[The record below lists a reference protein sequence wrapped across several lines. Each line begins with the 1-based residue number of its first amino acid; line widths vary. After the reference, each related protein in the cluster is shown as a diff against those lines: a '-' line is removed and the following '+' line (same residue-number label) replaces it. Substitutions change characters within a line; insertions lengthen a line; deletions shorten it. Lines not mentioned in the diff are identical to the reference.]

1 MGNARIIHTVTSRTL
16 YSALRPRPCNDIYR
30 GGLNSRSVDLVADVG
45 KVYSQQEV
53 NIYGCSAGGDQSG
66 KYEFGLK

>member
-53 NIYGCSAGGDQSG
+53 NIYG
-66 KYEFGLK
+66 